1 MARRSERGVVLL
13 LSMLV
18 LMVLIIVVSQM
29 AMSSAHNKSIS
40 VNYVQ
45 DLQNSY
51 ALKSAYYHAT
61 LYLKHDLETAPKVDS
76 LHERWSQAIAVKLNE
91 TEGGARIVD
100 ESSKIN
106 LSYLIK
112 ADGQVDP
119 IIKDM
124 LVRLVRLLEH
134 SDETVDRIIDYI
146 DSDQQGDF
154 EVGAKN
160 AALFTVD
167 EIVGIEGMK
176 PEVLYGGKVEGQEK
190 KGIIDFVTVWP
201 KPEGGGGGGG
211 NPDDSKININT
222 APFEVIMA
230 LSDKMTATVANEVVS
245 YRSQMDG
252 TEPRHFKS
260 VAEVKNV
267 PGMTDEI
274 YNSIASKLKVAS
286 RIYSIEA
293 TGRTSTLEKTWLYLV
308 TRDESK
314 KAVNFLTSYKLNRYI
329 TLKPEEQR

>member
-1 MARRSERGVVLL
+1 MGRRSERGVVLL

-51 ALKSAYYHAT
+51 ALKSAYYHAV
-61 LYLKHDLETAPKVDS
+61 LHLKHDLETAPKVDS
-76 LHERWSQAIAVKLNE
+76 LHERWSQAIAIRLNE
-91 TEGGARIVD
+91 TDGSARIVD

-106 LSYLIK
+106 VSYLIK
-112 ADGQVDP
+112 ADGKVDP

-124 LVRLVRLLEH
+124 LVRLVRMLEH
-134 SDETVDRIIDYI
+134 SEEVVDRIIDYI
-146 DSDQQGDF
+146 DADQQGDF
-154 EVGAKN
+154 EKGAKN

-167 EIVGIEGMK
+167 EIVGIEGLK
-176 PEVLYGGKVEGQEK
+176 PEVLYGGEVDGQEK

-201 KPEGGGGGGG
+201 KPEAGGGG
-211 NPDDSKININT
+211 NPEDSKININT

-230 LSDKMTATVANEVVS
+230 LSEKMTTTVAGEVVS
-245 YRSQMDG
+245 YRSQVDG

-286 RIYSIEA
+286 RVYSIEA
-293 TGRTSTLEKTWLYLV
+293 TGRTGTLEKRWLYLV

-314 KAVNFLTSYKLNRYI
+314 KAVNFVTSYKLNRYI